1 VKRLSFARSAL
12 LMLLV
17 NCYPKPVCNPCAQV
31 KHRLSSL
38 SRLAAANAG
47 AVDLAL
53 ADDDA
58 MFVDSMEGELQPRH
72 SRPICICYFAT
83 CGGGGKGGGGGV
95 ACAADVFS
103 SRRLIVSAAKA
114 INNITQPRAPLS
126 SSSVL
131 SFAFSVCP

>member
-1 VKRLSFARSAL
+1 MKRLSFARSPL

-17 NCYPKPVCNPCAQV
+17 NCCPKPVCNPCAQV

-58 MFVDSMEGELQPRH
+58 MFVDSMEGG
-72 SRPICICYFAT
+72 SRPIDVRWV
-83 CGGGGKGGGGGV
+83 GGGRVLLK
-95 ACAADVFS
+95 CFRPAA
-103 SRRLIVSAAKA
+103 
-114 INNITQPRAPLS
+114 
-126 SSSVL
+126 
-131 SFAFSVCP
+131 